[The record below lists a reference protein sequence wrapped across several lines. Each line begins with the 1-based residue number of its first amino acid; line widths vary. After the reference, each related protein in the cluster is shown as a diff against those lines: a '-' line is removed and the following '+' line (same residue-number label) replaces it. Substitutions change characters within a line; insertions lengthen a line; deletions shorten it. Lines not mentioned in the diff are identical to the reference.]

1 VQDVEMIWS
10 GSVDRI
16 AMSALGALSAISVL
30 ALVTASPALA
40 ARADNLPPP
49 VVDSPTLPAVA
60 LSPRVLEIASMYRGY
75 MRHAAAVHTRFE
87 SGQAIESSLVEVE
100 AYEPQQLIRGAV
112 AYAAVIA
119 LQDPAFVAGVRV
131 YAVNSAIR
139 RDFADRILADPNY
152 VTGMPGAAT
161 AASMIMSAMSQHGQR
176 MAVLGSQIRAQA
188 YEVQRA
194 QPWSK
199 TFVVDREARL
209 ARAKQVST
217 APMTPTREDV
227 RELADAVTGSE
238 TFVNTELPGAAGAE
252 PASPPFTPF
261 VARGLAIAA
270 LAALGEGGEEN
281 ETALESLLND
291 TTAGFCLNMSKLNL
305 YQCLAVAKPYY
316 EDMFCLG
323 LHALADTGQC
333 IAKAAG
339 VTTASIEAAT
349 SVMAPTAGPTVAA
362 QGHSSRKSRHPEG
375 Q

>member
-1 VQDVEMIWS
+1 MNWFS
-10 GSVDRI
+10 SVDRL
-16 AMSALGALSAISVL
+16 AMSTLGALSAISVL
-30 ALVTASPALA
+30 AVATASPALA

-75 MRHAAAVHTRFE
+75 MRHAASVKTRFE
-87 SGQAIESSLVEVE
+87 NGQAIEASLVEVE

-139 RDFADRILADPNY
+139 RDFADRIMADPNY

-161 AASMIMSAMSQHGQR
+161 AASMIMAAMSQHGQR
-176 MAVLGSQIRAQA
+176 MAVLGGQIRAQA

-199 TFVVDREARL
+199 TFVADREARL

-227 RELADAVTGSE
+227 RELAAAVSGSDA
-238 TFVNTELPGAAGAE
+238 FVNAELPGAAGAE

-362 QGHSSRKSRHPEG
+362 QGHSSRKPRHADG

>member
-1 VQDVEMIWS
+1 MMWKR
-10 GSVDRI
+10 SVDRL
-16 AMSALGALSAISVL
+16 AVSALGLASAISLL
-30 ALVTASPALA
+30 ALVAAEPALA

-49 VVDSPTLPAVA
+49 VVDSPTLPRVG
-60 LSPRVLEIASMYRGY
+60 LSPRVLEMASEYRAY
-75 MRHAAAVHTRFE
+75 MRHAAKVSTHFD
-87 SGQAIESSLVEVE
+87 SGQAIESSLAEAE

-112 AYAAVIA
+112 AYGAVIA

-131 YAVNSAIR
+131 YAGNAAIR
-139 RDFADRILADPNY
+139 RDFADRIIADPNY
-152 VTGMPGAAT
+152 ITGMPGAAT
-161 AASMIMSAMSQHGQR
+161 AANMIMSAMSQHGQR
-176 MAVLGSQIRAQA
+176 MAVLGGQIRAQA

-199 TFVVDREARL
+199 TFVADRDGRL
-209 ARAKQVST
+209 ARAKTVST
-217 APMTPTREDV
+217 AAMTPVPDDV
-227 RELADAVTGSE
+227 RDLTAAVGGSDD
-238 TFVNTELPGAAGAE
+238 FIAAELPGASGTE
-252 PASPPFTPF
+252 PANPPFTPF
-261 VARGLAIAA
+261 VARSLAIAA
-270 LAALGEGGEEN
+270 LASLGEGGEEN

-349 SVMAPTAGPTVAA
+349 SVMAPTATPAA
-362 QGHSSRKSRHPEG
+362 HGRTARKGHRPDG